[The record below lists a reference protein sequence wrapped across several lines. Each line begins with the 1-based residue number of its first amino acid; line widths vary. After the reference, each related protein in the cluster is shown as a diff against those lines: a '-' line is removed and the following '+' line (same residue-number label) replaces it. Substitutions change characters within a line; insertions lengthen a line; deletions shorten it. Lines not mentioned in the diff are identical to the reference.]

1 MLDPTLI
8 KGPFTER
15 EDALLRK
22 LVERDGPGNWAEK
35 SQWFHGRTDN
45 NLMSRWKK
53 RDITGATDQH
63 INDYIPSFFPIHF

>member
-1 MLDPTLI
+1 MLDPSLI

-15 EDALLRK
+15 EDVLLKK

-45 NLMSRWKK
+45 NVMSRWKK
-53 RDITGATDQH
+53 RDITGSIEMIEMLLLD
-63 INDYIPSFFPIHF
+63 NREW